1 MHHKDPYTLAI
12 VATTIKENPGIYQ
25 YEIRHKLHIS
35 RPKLRD
41 SLISLSLSCPIYEE
55 EDGGL
60 VWLDRWAL

>member
-1 MHHKDPYTLAI
+1 M
-12 VATTIKENPGIYQ
+12 TIKENPGIYQ